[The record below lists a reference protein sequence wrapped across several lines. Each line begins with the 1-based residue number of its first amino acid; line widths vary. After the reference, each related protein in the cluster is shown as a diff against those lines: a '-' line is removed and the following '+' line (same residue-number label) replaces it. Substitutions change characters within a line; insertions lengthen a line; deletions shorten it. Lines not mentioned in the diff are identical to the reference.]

1 MARKQAPTFKTVLP
15 EQTWLI
21 PKKGLDGE
29 WYPIVRVGRHIPF
42 GYEQDPDDKD
52 ILQPIPSELEM
63 LEQAKKYLAE
73 YSLRMVSR
81 WLSEQSGR
89 YISHV
94 GLKKRVNIEEKRRG
108 KADAHR
114 GYARRFKEA
123 SEKAEKLDKAR
134 LGGRGTRT
142 LYADEDSASE
152 SEAS

>member
-1 MARKQAPTFKTVLP
+1 MARKQAPTFKTVISA
-15 EQTWLI
+15 QTWLI

-29 WYPIVRVGRHIPF
+29 WYPIVRVGRHVPF

-63 LEQAKKYLAE
+63 LEQAKRYLAE
-73 YSLRMVSR
+73 YSLRMVAR

-123 SEKAEKLDKAR
+123 SEKAEKLDNER
-134 LGGRGTRT
+134 LGGRGTRN
-142 LYADEDSASE
+142 LYADQEGTSE
-152 SEAS
+152 S